1 MTLCAAVGSCNSR
14 TARETCSKHK
24 ISSKNQSVHI
34 QALLDLYTIRR
45 ELGRLNDF
53 KIAMIGD
60 LLNGRT
66 VHSLAYLL
74 SKYENVE
81 MVFVSPE
88 ILKLKPDL
96 KEYLTSAGVR
106 WREESSLE
114 AAVAEVDVLY
124 QTRIQKERFLVR
136 AHCLSFISVLVLL
149 WILLCLHS
157 LVIATRSCAT
167 IARI

>member
-1 MTLCAAVGSCNSR
+1 M
-14 TARETCSKHK
+14 
-24 ISSKNQSVHI
+24 

-45 ELGRLNDF
+45 ELGRLDNF

-74 SKYENVE
+74 SKFDNVE

-96 KEYLTSAGVR
+96 KAFLTDAGVK
-106 WREESSLE
+106 WREATSLD
-114 AAVAEVDVLY
+114 AAVSEVDVLY
-124 QTRIQKERFLVR
+124 QTRIQKERFLV
-136 AHCLSFISVLVLL
+136 
-149 WILLCLHS
+149 
-157 LVIATRSCAT
+157 
-167 IARI
+167 